1 MRLFLRSASLF
12 FKVIFVTSLILIL
25 AISFNV
31 YWNTALHEGSI
42 QRLTQEKTKI
52 IAEFIEKNV
61 IRAMEKGKHFEIHRV
76 LQNFAAYKGIWKIHV
91 FRPDGTI
98 MATTY
103 EGELNRKV
111 ENVDFFLKNRS
122 FEKEET
128 LRGKDGKIGREA
140 VFYYVNPIQN
150 NPECYQCHNKKDQV
164 IGVLVVA
171 ESMREMHGMIDK
183 VQIHSIILAIIT
195 IGFLASVLGLLF
207 LKFVERPITKLT
219 DVMKKVEKGD
229 LGVRVQFKGKDE
241 MGRLA
246 ENLNVMIEKLQVAKK
261 EAEQYHQD
269 VIQRANRMA
278 SIGELASGMA
288 HEIRNPLAGI
298 QGAIQILAEGFP
310 REDGRR
316 QVTEEIEKQIHKL
329 ERLVKNLLNYAKPI
343 PANYIPI
350 DVNGLAEKV
359 LSFFMTQQGG
369 SNNFKVEKNFFSPLP
384 KIMIDPHSM
393 EQAFL
398 NIILNA
404 KKAMPQGG
412 ALKVSSRFLSK
423 AGEDGDEVR
432 EVQIIFED
440 TGVGIP
446 RENLGKIFNP
456 FFSTRLDGT
465 GLGLSITRNII
476 EQHGGRIE
484 VESKVNAG
492 TKFIITLP
500 ATKNA

>member
-1 MRLFLRSASLF
+1 MRLSLRSASLF

-42 QRLTQEKTKI
+42 ERLTQEKTKI

-103 EGELNRKV
+103 EGELNKKV

-128 LRGKDGKIGREA
+128 LRSKDGKIGREA

-229 LGVRVQFKGKDE
+229 LGARVQFKGKDE

-246 ENLNVMIEKLQVAKK
+246 ENLNAMIEKLQVAKK

-269 VIQRANRMA
+269 VIQRADRMA
-278 SIGELASGMA
+278 TIGELASGMA

-310 REDGRR
+310 KEDGRR
-316 QVTEEIEKQIHKL
+316 QVTEEIEKQIQKL
-329 ERLVKNLLNYAKPI
+329 ERLVKDLLNYAKPI
-343 PANYIPI
+343 PANYIPA
-350 DVNGLAEKV
+350 DVNELAEKV

-412 ALKVSSRFLSK
+412 SLRFRP
-423 AGEDGDEVR
+423 V
-432 EVQIIFED
+432 
-440 TGVGIP
+440 
-446 RENLGKIFNP
+446 
-456 FFSTRLDGT
+456 FSP
-465 GLGLSITRNII
+465 
-476 EQHGGRIE
+476 
-484 VESKVNAG
+484 K
-492 TKFIITLP
+492 
-500 ATKNA
+500 